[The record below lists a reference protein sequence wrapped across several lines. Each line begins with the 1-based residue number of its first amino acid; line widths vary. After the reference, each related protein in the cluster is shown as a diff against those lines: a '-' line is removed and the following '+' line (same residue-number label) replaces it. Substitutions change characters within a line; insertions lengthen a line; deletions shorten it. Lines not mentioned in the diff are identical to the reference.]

1 MSRSILDLTSP
12 QVAEAI
18 ARSPIA
24 VVPLGSTEQHG
35 PHLPCGTD
43 VMAAELVAAEVAKR
57 LDALLVPFG
66 PYGVTPIHAGHPGTV
81 TLRPATFEALLGELG
96 AELVRMGVESLVL
109 VNWHEMN
116 TPSLD
121 RVATEIQ
128 DRHDVTVVV
137 SQACYVAQR
146 LYADEGG
153 ALTHGGGIETLAVL
167 ARDPGLAHLDLARAS
182 SRPQHALDLDAMRR
196 SRETYGFVT
205 NIAEFGDDGWYG
217 DPEWATRQAAGD
229 FAPRVG
235 AEVARQVK
243 RVLAVRRGAT
253 ERQRRR
259 QGDDDG

>member
-1 MSRSILDLTSP
+1 VSRNILELTSP
-12 QVAEAI
+12 QVAAAI
-18 ARSPIA
+18 ARNPVAI
-24 VVPLGSTEQHG
+24 VPLGSTEQHG

-43 VMAAELVAAEVAKR
+43 VMAAELVAAEAAER

-81 TLRPATFEALLGELG
+81 TLSPATFEALLTELG
-96 AELVRMGVESLVL
+96 AELVRMGIETLVL

-121 RVATEIQ
+121 RVATGIQ
-128 DRHDVTVVV
+128 DRHGAIVVV

-146 LYADEGG
+146 LYAEEGG
-153 ALTHGGGIETLAVL
+153 ALTHGGSIETLAVL
-167 ARDPGLAHLDLARAS
+167 AHDPALVHLDRANAS

-217 DPEWATRQAAGD
+217 DPEWATRQRADD

-235 AEVARQVK
+235 AEVARQVTE
-243 RVLAVRRGAT
+243 VLAVRRRAT
-253 ERQRRR
+253 ERQR